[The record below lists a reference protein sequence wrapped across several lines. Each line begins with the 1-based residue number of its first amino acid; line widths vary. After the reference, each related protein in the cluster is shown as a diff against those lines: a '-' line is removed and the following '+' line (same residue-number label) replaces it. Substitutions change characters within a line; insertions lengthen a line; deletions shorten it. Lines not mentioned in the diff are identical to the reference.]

1 MTGYTKGSTETR
13 HLAMK
18 NSKKLQ
24 EIAQNIVISGKGI
37 LAADES
43 SPTIAKRFAPYN
55 IPDNEEN
62 RLLYRSSLFTTEG
75 LGDYISGTILFDET
89 IRQSVNGIPI
99 PKLIEDAGLIPGIKV
114 DRGLRDLPGFPGEK
128 YSQGLDELLPRLKE
142 YRELG
147 ARFSKWRAVIAI
159 GEGLPTHAA
168 VETAAHTLAM
178 FAALSQEA
186 GLVPIVEPEILMNG
200 GHTIERCQEVSEA
213 ALSEVFSELAVH
225 RVDLEGML
233 LKTGMIL
240 SGQDCNIQSNTET
253 IAERTIACMRRT
265 VPAAVPGIL
274 FLSGGQSEIEATE
287 RLNAICQTKDAPW
300 ALSISFGRALQA
312 TALKTWG
319 GNPDNI
325 PAAQSALHHRAKC
338 NSLAM
343 LGEYSAQVEHD
354 YLQTTS

>member
-1 MTGYTKGSTETR
+1 MTGYSKESIER
-13 HLAMK
+13 PRLPMK
-18 NSKKLQ
+18 NLNQ
-24 EIAQNIVISGKGI
+24 LIEIAQNIVVSGKGL

-62 RLLYRSSLFTTEG
+62 RLLYRSSLFATNG
-75 LGDYISGTILFDET
+75 LSQYISGTILFDET
-89 IRQSVNGIPI
+89 IRQSVDGKPI
-99 PKLIEDAGLIPGIKV
+99 PELISDAGLIPGIKV

-128 YSQGLDELLPRLKE
+128 YSQGLDELLPRLQE
-142 YRELG
+142 YRDLG
-147 ARFSKWRAVIAI
+147 ARFSKWRAVVAI
-159 GEGLPTHAA
+159 GEGLPTHTA

-200 GHTIERCQEVSEA
+200 DHTIERCQEVSEA
-213 ALSEVFSELAVH
+213 ALTEVFSELAAHKVN
-225 RVDLEGML
+225 LEGML

-240 SGQDCNIQSNTET
+240 SGLDCNVQADTNA
-253 IAERTIACMRRT
+253 IAERTLACMHRT
-265 VPAAVPGIL
+265 VPSAVPGIL

-312 TALKTWG
+312 TALKAWG

-325 PAAQSALHHRAKC
+325 PAAQLALLHRAKC

-343 LGEYSAQVEHD
+343 LGKYSTEVEAD
-354 YLQTTS
+354 ASS

>member
-1 MTGYTKGSTETR
+1 
-13 HLAMK
+13 MK
-18 NSKKLQ
+18 NLNQ
-24 EIAQNIVISGKGI
+24 LEEIAQSIVVSGKGI

-62 RLLYRSSLFTTEG
+62 RLLYRSSLFATEG
-75 LGDYISGTILFDET
+75 LSQYISGTILFDET
-89 IRQSVNGIPI
+89 IRQSVDGTPI
-99 PKLIEDAGLIPGIKV
+99 PELISDAGLIPGIKV
-114 DRGLRDLPGFPGEK
+114 DRGLRDLPGFSGEK
-128 YSQGLDELLPRLKE
+128 YSQGLDELLPRLLE
-142 YRELG
+142 YRDLG
-147 ARFSKWRAVIAI
+147 ARFSKWRAVVTI
-159 GEGLPTHAA
+159 GEGLPTHMA
-168 VETAAHTLAM
+168 VETSAHTLAM
-178 FAALSQEA
+178 FAALSQDA

-200 GHTIERCQEVSEA
+200 EHTIERCQEVSEA
-213 ALSEVFSELAVH
+213 ALIEVFSELAAH
-225 RVDLEGML
+225 RVHLEGML

-240 SGQDCNIQSNTET
+240 SGQGCNVQADTDA
-253 IAERTIACMRRT
+253 IAERTLACMRRT

-287 RLNAICQTKDAPW
+287 RLNTICQTKDAPW

-325 PAAQSALHHRAKC
+325 PAAQSALLHRAKC

-343 LGEYSAQVEHD
+343 LGEYTSEVEHD
-354 YLQTTS
+354 

>member
-1 MTGYTKGSTETR
+1 
-13 HLAMK
+13 MK
-18 NSKKLQ
+18 SIDSLKQ
-24 EIAQNIVISGKGI
+24 IAQNIIVSGKGI

-43 SPTIAKRFAPYN
+43 SPTIAKRFAAHD
-55 IPDNEEN
+55 IPNTEEN
-62 RLLYRSSLFTTEG
+62 RLLYRSSLFATDG
-75 LGDYISGTILFDET
+75 LSQYISGTILFDET
-89 IRQSVNGIPI
+89 IRQSVDRTPM
-99 PKLIEDAGLIPGIKV
+99 PKLISDAGLIPGIKV
-114 DRGLRDLPGFPGEK
+114 DGGLRDLPGFPGEK
-128 YSQGLDELLPRLKE
+128 FTQGLDELLPRLEE

-147 ARFSKWRAVIAI
+147 AGFSKWRAVVAI
-159 GEGLPTHAA
+159 GDNLPTHTA

-200 GHTIERCQEVSEA
+200 DHTIERCQEVSED
-213 ALSEVFSELAVH
+213 ALLAVFAELAAH
-225 RVDLEGML
+225 RVCLEGML

-240 SGQDCNIQSNTET
+240 SGQDCDVQADTDT
-253 IAERTIACMRRT
+253 IAACTLECMRRT

-287 RLNAICQTKDAPW
+287 RLNAICQTKDVPW

-319 GNPDNI
+319 GNPNNI
-325 PAAQSALHHRAKC
+325 PAAQSALLHRAKC

-343 LGEYSAQVEHD
+343 LGEYPSETERGGLPD
-354 YLQTTS
+354 S